1 MIKLS
6 SIPQEPGC
14 YLFKDKSGKII
25 YVGKAKNLKKRV
37 SNYFQ
42 KKDHDAKTTMLVSN
56 IAEIDFIVT
65 KNDTEALL
73 LENNLIKKHYPKY
86 NIDLKDSRRYAYLRL
101 TSEEFPRIEVARD
114 NSLPGEYY
122 GPFVSGFVRKA
133 IEEVLN
139 RQFKILNYKP
149 SKRKLSTLDKE
160 KYSKNLEKGR
170 RVLKGEVKELIKT
183 LQIEMNRAGE
193 NQQFEYALSI
203 RNQIEALDHL
213 NDKQIVQVKRS
224 YDADVISYIIA
235 NGHVFLLVFNLYKG
249 TLENKEQFEFEY
261 YDGFFEEF
269 LIQYYSEKKPPK
281 EIIVPEEMDP
291 EMAIFLSKKRGSHVT
306 IIKPEKGIKN
316 ELLKLAKKNIEVSF
330 FSEEEKLKDLQKI
343 IGLDKL
349 PIVMECFDISHLRGT
364 DTVASMVQFNYGKP
378 SKDNYRKYNI
388 RTHTNGDDYAAM
400 QEVVR
405 RRYNKILHYNESMPD
420 LIVID
425 GGKGQL
431 SAATKILDQ
440 LGVSVPIISI
450 AKKFEEIY
458 LPGKKDPIKVS
469 LKRKGLQLVQAIRDE
484 AHRFAIS
491 FNRFKRK
498 GGLLK

>member
-14 YLFKDKSGKII
+14 YLFKNNKGEII
-25 YVGKAKNLKKRV
+25 YVGKAKNLRKRV

-42 KKDHDAKTTMLVSN
+42 KKDHDPKTTILVEN
-56 IAEIDFIVT
+56 IKNIDFVVT
-65 KNDTEALL
+65 KNETEALL

-101 TSEEFPRIEVARD
+101 TKEEFPRIEVARD
-114 NSLPGEYY
+114 NSIPGEYY

-139 RQFKILNYKP
+139 RQFRILNYKP
-149 SKRKLSTLDKE
+149 SKRKLSTLDKD
-160 KYSKNLEKGR
+160 KYMMNLDKGR
-170 RVLKGEVKELIKT
+170 KVLKGEVKELIKT
-183 LQIEMNRAGE
+183 LEKEMQRASE

-203 RNQIEALDHL
+203 RNQIEALNHL
-213 NDKQIVQVKRS
+213 NDKQIVQVKRD
-224 YDADVISYIIA
+224 YDADVIQYKISKDT
-235 NGHVFLLVFNLYKG
+235 VFLLVFNLYKG
-249 TLENKEQFEFEY
+249 TLENKEQFEFPYSE
-261 YDGFFEEF
+261 GFFDEF

-281 EIIVPEEMDP
+281 EIIVPEQVES

-306 IIKPEKGIKN
+306 LVKPEKGIKN

-349 PIVMECFDISHLRGT
+349 PIVMECFDISHLSGT
-364 DTVASMVQFNYGKP
+364 DTVASMVQFNFGKP
-378 SKDNYRKYNI
+378 NLNNYRKYNI

-405 RRYNKILHYNESMPD
+405 RRYNKILYNNEEMPD
-420 LIVID
+420 LIIID

-431 SAATKILDQ
+431 NAATEILDQ

-458 LPGKKDPIKVS
+458 LPGKKDHIKVS
-469 LKRKGLQLVQAIRDE
+469 LKRKGLQLVQHIRDE

-498 GGLLK
+498 KGLLK